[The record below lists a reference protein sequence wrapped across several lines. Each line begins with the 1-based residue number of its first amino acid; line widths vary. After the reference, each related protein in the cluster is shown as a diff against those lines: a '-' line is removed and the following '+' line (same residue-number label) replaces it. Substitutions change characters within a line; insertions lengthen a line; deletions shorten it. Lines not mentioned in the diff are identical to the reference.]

1 MLATNSNI
9 KFSIVTVVYNGAAFI
24 EETIQS
30 VIHQNYSNYEYIIID
45 GASTDNTL
53 DIVKVYRNNL
63 HYFISEKDEGMYH
76 AINKGIAQATGDYI
90 LILNSDDYLYNS
102 NTLSEISNQINQHQF
117 DFFYC
122 DIIRKKENVYRKIKL
137 RKYSLTEVL
146 CSEHCTFVPHPSFF
160 ISRKFIKQHQ
170 MSYDLKYKYASDF
183 DYILKTMRHSSNNY
197 KHLKIF
203 STVFRDHPNSITSSG
218 KINNERIAILENW
231 NVEKI
236 SVLKRLFLY
245 YSNWI
250 MYKIRTCE
258 KYRQ

>member
-53 DIVKVYRNNL
+53 DIVKAYRNNL

-102 NTLSEISNQINQHQF
+102 NALSEISNQINQHQF

-122 DIIRKKENVYRKIKL
+122 DIIKKKENIYRKIKL
-137 RKYSLTEVL
+137 RKYSLDEVL

-160 ISRKFIKQHQ
+160 ISKHFIDKNNLIY
-170 MSYDLKYKYASDF
+170 SLKYKYASDF
-183 DYILKTMRHSSNNY
+183 DYILNALKKSVNY
-197 KHLKIF
+197 KHIKLV

-218 KINNERIAILENW
+218 NIDAERILILNEWSLTQISFIKRNYYYYKNW
-231 NVEKI
+231 
-236 SVLKRLFLY
+236 VL
-245 YSNWI
+245 
-250 MYKIRTCE
+250 YKLKSSAYHR
-258 KYRQ
+258 

>member
-1 MLATNSNI
+1 MLAINSNI

-146 CSEHCTFVPHPSFF
+146 CSEHCTFVPHPSFY
-160 ISRKFIKQHQ
+160 ISRQFINLHRLT
-170 MSYDLKYKYASDF
+170 YDLKYKYASDF
-183 DYILKTMRHSSNNY
+183 DFILKSLKHSNNNFQ
-197 KHLKIF
+197 HLKIS
-203 STVFRDHPNSITSSG
+203 STVFRDHPNSITNSG
-218 KINNERIAILENW
+218 KINNERIEILNNW
-231 NVEKI
+231 KLKSI
-236 SVLKRLFLY
+236 PTLKRLFLY
-245 YSNWI
+245 YKNWI
-250 MYKIRTCE
+250 EYKLKSGGRYY
-258 KYRQ
+258 K